1 MTYCVGLLVDT
12 GLVMLSDSR
21 TNAGVDQINT
31 FRKMTA
37 FQHAEDRILVL
48 LSAGNLAITQAVVN
62 LLHEPPANS
71 DQPPRIYRAA
81 NMFNAARVV
90 GDALREIH
98 LRDGESLKEQ
108 GFEFNGT
115 FILGGQI
122 MGEEPR
128 LFHIYSA
135 GNFIESSIDT
145 PYFQIGESKYG
156 KPIIDRVITRSSS
169 LAQAAKCALVSMDST
184 IRSNLSVG
192 PPLDLAIIR
201 RDEFRLATHMSIDM
215 ENDYFKMIRTR
226 WGFALKEVFSELP
239 NPNWPSLGT

>member
-21 TNAGVDQINT
+21 TNAGVDHINT
-31 FRKMTA
+31 FRKMTT
-37 FQHAEDRILVL
+37 FHGPDRVLVL
-48 LSAGNLAITQAVVN
+48 MSAGNLGITQAVVN
-62 LLHEPPANS
+62 LLNLVEVTE
-71 DQPPRIYRAA
+71 QPTRLMSAYD
-81 NMFNAARVV
+81 MFNAARVV
-90 GDALREIH
+90 GDALRTIH
-98 LRDGESLKEQ
+98 QRDSVDLKEH
-108 GFEFNGT
+108 GFDFNGT

-122 MGEEPR
+122 RGEEPR

-192 PPLDLAIIR
+192 PPLDLAIIK
-201 RDEFRLATHMSIDM
+201 RDEYKLATHISIDM
-215 ENDYFKMIRTR
+215 DNEYFKMIRER
-226 WGFALKEVFSELP
+226 WGFALQEVFSELP
-239 NPNWPSLGT
+239 NPNW

>member
-31 FRKMTA
+31 FRKMST
-37 FQHAEDRILVL
+37 FQRPHDRVLVL
-48 LSAGNLAITQAVVN
+48 MSAGNLAISQAVVN
-62 LLHEPPANS
+62 LLHETEGDADAPTPLFQAT
-71 DQPPRIYRAA
+71 

-90 GDALREIH
+90 GDALRTIH
-98 LRDGESLKEQ
+98 ERDAESLNDH
-108 GFEFNGT
+108 GHDFNGT

-122 MGEEPR
+122 KGEEPR

-135 GNFIESSIDT
+135 GNFIESSPDT

-156 KPIIDRVITRSSS
+156 KPIIDRVISRSSS

-184 IRSNLSVG
+184 LRSNLSVG

-201 RDEFRLATHMSIDM
+201 RDEFRLATHISIAMD
-215 ENDYFKMIRTR
+215 NPYFTMLRDR
-226 WGFALKEVFSELP
+226 WGFALQEVFSQLP
-239 NPNWPSLGT
+239 NPNW

>member
-31 FRKMTA
+31 FRKMAT
-37 FQHAEDRILVL
+37 FQRNNDRVLVL
-48 LSAGNLAITQAVVN
+48 MSAGNLAITQAVVN
-62 LLHEPPANS
+62 LLHEPPAEP
-71 DQPPRIYRAA
+71 DQPTKIYQAA

-98 LRDGESLKEQ
+98 ERDGESMNEH
-108 GFEFNGT
+108 GHDFNGT

-122 MGEEPR
+122 KGEEPR

-156 KPIIDRVITRSSS
+156 KPIIDRVISRSSS

-192 PPLDLAIIR
+192 PPLDLAVIR
-201 RDEFRLATHMSIDM
+201 RDEYRLATHISIDM
-215 ENDYFKMIRTR
+215 DNEYFTLIRKR

-239 NPNWPSLGT
+239 NPNW

>member
-21 TNAGVDQINT
+21 TNAGVDRINT
-31 FRKMTA
+31 FRKMTT
-37 FQHAEDRILVL
+37 FEHAPDRVLVL
-48 LSAGNLAITQAVVN
+48 LSAGNLGITQAVVN
-62 LLHEPPANS
+62 LLNLVEDPE
-71 DQPPRIYRAA
+71 QPTRLLSAS

-90 GDALREIH
+90 GDALRTIH
-98 LRDGESLKEQ
+98 QRDGVDLKEH
-108 GFEFNGT
+108 GYEFNGT

-122 MGEEPR
+122 KGEEPR

-135 GNFIESSIDT
+135 GNFIEASLDT

-156 KPIIDRVITRSSS
+156 KPIIDRVITHESS

-192 PPLDLAIIR
+192 PPLDLAIIK
-201 RDEFRLATHMSIDM
+201 RDQFKVATHISIDM
-215 ENDYFKMIRTR
+215 DNDYFKMIRER
-226 WGFALKEVFSELP
+226 WGLALREVFGELP
-239 NPNWPSLGT
+239 DPNW

>member
-31 FRKMTA
+31 FRKMAT
-37 FQHAEDRILVL
+37 FQAPGRVLVL
-48 LSAGNLAITQAVVN
+48 MSAGNLAITQAVVN
-62 LLHEPPANS
+62 LLHEVPAGS
-71 DQPPRIYRAA
+71 DGRARILQAD

-90 GDALREIH
+90 GEALREIH
-98 LRDGESLKEQ
+98 QRDAESLKEL
-108 GFEFNGT
+108 GHEFNGT

-122 MGEEPR
+122 KGEEPR

-135 GNFIESSIDT
+135 GNFIESSSDT

-156 KPIIDRVITRSSS
+156 KPIIDRVISRSSS

-192 PPLDLAIIR
+192 PPLDLAMIR
-201 RDEFRLATHMSIDM
+201 RDEFKLATHISIDM
-215 ENDYFKMIRTR
+215 DNEYFTMIRKR

-239 NPNWPSLGT
+239 NPNW

>member
-21 TNAGVDQINT
+21 TNAGVDQVTT
-31 FRKMTA
+31 FRKMAT
-37 FQHAEDRILVL
+37 FQRANDRVLVL

-62 LLHEPPANS
+62 LLQGDPQDS
-71 DQPPRIYRAA
+71 GQPTTRLLQAS

-90 GDALREIH
+90 GEALREIH
-98 LRDGESLKEQ
+98 ERDAESLKEQ
-108 GFEFNGT
+108 GYEFSGT

-122 MGEEPR
+122 KGEEPR
-128 LFHIYSA
+128 LFYIYSA
-135 GNFIESSIDT
+135 GNFIESSLDT
-145 PYFQIGESKYG
+145 PYFQIGETKYG

-201 RDEFRLATHMSIDM
+201 RDEFKLATHISIDIDN
-215 ENDYFKMIRTR
+215 EYFSMIRRR
-226 WGFALKEVFSELP
+226 WGLALKEVFSQLP
-239 NPNWPSLGT
+239 DPNW

>member
-21 TNAGVDQINT
+21 TNAGVDQINV
-31 FRKMTA
+31 FRKMAT
-37 FQHAEDRILVL
+37 FQRPNDRVLVL
-48 LSAGNLAITQAVVN
+48 LSAGNLAITQAVIN
-62 LLHEPPANS
+62 LLQETPEDPSQAA
-71 DQPPRIYRAA
+71 RIFRAS

-98 LRDGESLKEQ
+98 ERDAEDLKEH
-108 GFEFNGT
+108 GHDFNGT
-115 FILGGQI
+115 FVLGGQI

-192 PPLDLAIIR
+192 PPLDLAVIK
-201 RDEFRLATHMSIDM
+201 RDEFKLATHISIDLDN
-215 ENDYFKMIRTR
+215 EYFKMIRTR
-226 WGFALKEVFSELP
+226 WGYALQEVFSELP
-239 NPNWPSLGT
+239 NPEW

>member
-12 GLVMLSDSR
+12 GLVLLSNSR
-21 TNAGVDQINT
+21 TNAGVDQINI
-31 FRKMTA
+31 FRKMAT
-37 FQHAEDRILVL
+37 FQKPNDRVLVL
-48 LSAGNLAITQAVVN
+48 LSSGNLAITQAVVN
-62 LLHEPPANS
+62 LLHEASEDPAK
-71 DQPPRIYRAA
+71 PARIYAA
-81 NMFNAARVV
+81 KNMFSVARVV
-90 GDALREIH
+90 GEALREIH
-98 LRDGESLKEQ
+98 QRDADMLKEQ
-108 GFEFNGT
+108 GHDFNAN

-122 MGEEPR
+122 NGEEPR

-156 KPIIDRVITRSSS
+156 KPIIDRVISRSSS

-201 RDEFRLATHMSIDM
+201 RDEYKLATHISIDL
-215 ENDYFKMIRTR
+215 ENEYFKMIRTR
-226 WGFALKEVFSELP
+226 WGYALQEVFAELP
-239 NPNWPSLGT
+239 NPNW

>member
-31 FRKMTA
+31 FRKMATFVRA
-37 FQHAEDRILVL
+37 KDRVLVVM
-48 LSAGNLAITQAVVN
+48 SAGNLAITQAVVN
-62 LLHEPPANS
+62 LLQQKPEDPALDEPIFCAT
-71 DQPPRIYRAA
+71 

-98 LRDGESLKEQ
+98 QRDGEDLKEH
-108 GFEFNGT
+108 GHEFNGA

-122 MGEEPR
+122 VGEEPR

-201 RDEFRLATHMSIDM
+201 RDEFTLHTHISLDLDN
-215 ENDYFKMIRTR
+215 EYFKMIRTR
-226 WGFALKEVFSELP
+226 WGFALQEVFSELP
-239 NPNWPSLGT
+239 NPEW

>member
-12 GLVMLSDSR
+12 GLVLLSDSR

-31 FRKMTA
+31 FRKMAT
-37 FQHAEDRILVL
+37 FQQANDRVLVL
-48 LSAGNLAITQAVVN
+48 LTAGNLAITQAVIN
-62 LLHEPPANS
+62 LLHECPDDPGQPA
-71 DQPPRIYRAA
+71 RIFRVK

-98 LRDGESLKEQ
+98 ERDAEMLKEQ
-108 GFEFNGT
+108 GHEFNAT

-122 MGEEPR
+122 KGEEPR

-135 GNFIESSIDT
+135 GNFIESSVDT

-156 KPIIDRVITRSSS
+156 KPIIDRVISRSSS
-169 LAQAAKCALVSMDST
+169 LAQAAKCALISMDST

-201 RDEFRLATHMSIDM
+201 RDEFKLATHISIDL
-215 ENDYFKMIRTR
+215 ENEYFKMIRTR
-226 WGFALKEVFSELP
+226 WSFALQEVFSELP
-239 NPNWPSLGT
+239 NPNW

>member
-1 MTYCVGLLVDT
+1 MTYCVGLLLDT

-31 FRKMTA
+31 FRKMSTFHRA
-37 FQHAEDRILVL
+37 DDRVLVL

-62 LLHEPPANS
+62 LLHEAPEDPLKLT
-71 DQPPRIYRAA
+71 RIYRAA

-98 LRDGESLKEQ
+98 ERDAESLQEQ
-108 GFEFNGT
+108 GHEFNAT

-122 MGEEPR
+122 RGEEPR

-156 KPIIDRVITRSSS
+156 KPIIDRVISRSSS

-201 RDEFRLATHMSIDM
+201 RDEIKLDIHISIDM
-215 ENDYFKMIRTR
+215 ENEYFAMLRTR
-226 WGFALKEVFSELP
+226 WGFALQEIFSELP
-239 NPNWPSLGT
+239 NPNW

>member
-21 TNAGVDQINT
+21 TNAGVDQITT
-31 FRKMTA
+31 FRKMATFPA
-37 FQHAEDRILVL
+37 PDRVLVL
-48 LSAGNLAITQAVVN
+48 MSAGNLAITQAVVN
-62 LLHEPPANS
+62 LLHDAPAGS
-71 DQPPRIYRAA
+71 EAQTAILQAPD
-81 NMFNAARVV
+81 MFKAARVV

-98 LRDGESLKEQ
+98 ERDAESLKDQ
-108 GFEFNGT
+108 GHEFNGT

-122 MGEEPR
+122 KGEDPR

-135 GNFIESSIDT
+135 GNFIESSLDT

-156 KPIIDRVITRSSS
+156 KPIIDRVISRSSS
-169 LAQAAKCALVSMDST
+169 LAEAAKCALVSMDST
-184 IRSNLSVG
+184 IRSNISVG

-201 RDEFRLATHMSIDM
+201 RDEYKLATHISIDM
-215 ENDYFKMIRTR
+215 DNEYFTMIRKR

-239 NPNWPSLGT
+239 NPNW

>member
-1 MTYCVGLLVDT
+1 MTYCVGMLVDT
-12 GLVMLSDSR
+12 GLVMMSDSR

-31 FRKMTA
+31 FRKMAT
-37 FQHAEDRILVL
+37 FQNPHDRVLVL

-62 LLHEPPANS
+62 LLHERPDHP
-71 DQPPRIYRAA
+71 DHPPRIYRAK
-81 NMFNAARVV
+81 NMFNAARVI
-90 GDALREIH
+90 GDAIREIH
-98 LRDGESLKEQ
+98 ARDAEMLKEH
-108 GFEFNGT
+108 GHDFNAT

-122 MGEEPR
+122 QGEEPR

-156 KPIIDRVITRSSS
+156 KPIIDRVISRSSS

-201 RDEFRLATHMSIDM
+201 RDEFRLATHISIDT

-226 WGFALKEVFSELP
+226 WGFALQEIFAELP
-239 NPNWPSLGT
+239 NPNW